1 MLTPRFS
8 LFSFC
13 IFMSLEKPSMGM
25 VSLLL
30 FSLNGGGSRGRGG
43 AQGRD
48 EGATTTS
55 NSNGSG
61 VGERLLTRED
71 VAPARAG
78 SFLEHQTNT
87 ERQLSTVA
95 DADNEVVA
103 MATPQIDNHRG
114 AGAAAEVAAHA
125 PRDR

>member
-1 MLTPRFS
+1 MT
-8 LFSFC
+8 
-13 IFMSLEKPSMGM
+13 LEKPSMGM

-30 FSLNGGGSRGRGG
+30 FALNGGGSRGRGG

-61 VGERLLTRED
+61 VGERLLTQD
-71 VAPARAG
+71 GAPARAG

-103 MATPQIDNHRG
+103 MATPQIDNHNG
-114 AGAAAEVAAHA
+114 GGAAAAFAAHA